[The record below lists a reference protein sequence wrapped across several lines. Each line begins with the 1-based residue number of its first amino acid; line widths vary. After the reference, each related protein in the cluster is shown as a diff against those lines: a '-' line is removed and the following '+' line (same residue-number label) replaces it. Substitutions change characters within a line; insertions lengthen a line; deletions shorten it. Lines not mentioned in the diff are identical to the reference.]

1 MPARN
6 ASKEGAE
13 LRRKIK
19 AEEIIACL
27 IAHVK
32 GRGEM
37 SATQIRAAEI
47 LLRKCLPDMASA
59 LIEGDGPS
67 ATSYRIERTLVDP
80 KT

>member
-13 LRRKIK
+13 LRQKIK
-19 AEEIIACL
+19 AEELIGCL
-27 IAHVK
+27 LAHVK
-32 GRGEM
+32 GKSEM

-59 LIEGDGPS
+59 LLEPDGVG
-67 ATSYRIERTLVDP
+67 ATSYRIERNLVDP
-80 KT
+80 KA

>member
-6 ASKEGAE
+6 ASKEGAA
-13 LRRKIK
+13 LRQKIK
-19 AEEIIACL
+19 AEQIIECL
-27 IAHVK
+27 AAHVK
-32 GRGEM
+32 GKAEM
-37 SATQIRAAEI
+37 TATQIRAAEI

-59 LIEGDGPS
+59 LIEPDGPA